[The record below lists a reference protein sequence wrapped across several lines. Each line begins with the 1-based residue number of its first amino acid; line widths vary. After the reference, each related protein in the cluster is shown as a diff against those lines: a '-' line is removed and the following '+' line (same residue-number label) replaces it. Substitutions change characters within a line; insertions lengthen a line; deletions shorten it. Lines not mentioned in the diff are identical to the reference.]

1 MEIDIRAAA
10 RLRGSAG
17 AQAAV
22 RPIVEALCGSD
33 ADLATVRV
41 VCDWIQYRANFRET
55 AMVRPVLAA
64 DDAATGRPGGSTVA
78 EACELAVDLRRC
90 AQPETDVAAEV
101 TAAILDT
108 NPDRVW
114 LEPWAPSSASCVWRF
129 NALFWQA
136 LVDWEKA
143 TGREYEQTLPGRRVG
158 RQERGRGPRDHPRP
172 VQDLGRAGQQARPAR
187 AALRAR
193 ARRRQRRA
201 GPHLAR

>member
-64 DDAATGRPGGSTVA
+64 DDTVTGAAAAAGPPPRPASSPST
-78 EACELAVDLRRC
+78 C
-90 AQPETDVAAEV
+90 AA
-101 TAAILDT
+101 
-108 NPDRVW
+108 
-114 LEPWAPSSASCVWRF
+114 APS
-129 NALFWQA
+129 
-136 LVDWEKA
+136 
-143 TGREYEQTLPGRRVG
+143 RRPTS
-158 RQERGRGPRDHPRP
+158 RPR
-172 VQDLGRAGQQARPAR
+172 
-187 AALRAR
+187 
-193 ARRRQRRA
+193 
-201 GPHLAR
+201 